1 MNKIVYSSL
10 LGLFYF
16 AVLVLVSSCKGK
28 NISTIDVSKIDVHSR
43 NEKGE
48 IILHQIAKNSNNPD
62 DIKVLVKAGA
72 DVNAK
77 DKHGNTPLHFAAW
90 FNKNS
95 KIITTL
101 IKAGVNVNALNKY
114 GKTPLHFAAQ
124 SSNNPSDCYYFN

>member
-101 IKAGVNVNALNKY
+101 IKARSPK
-114 GKTPLHFAAQ
+114 
-124 SSNNPSDCYYFN
+124 